1 MKNMARDYIRTVTD
15 MERYFYGA
23 GNAMGYSYS
32 GSELLKADSPMMST
46 TAGTYQAI
54 YGRKVWS
61 QLNQEFNAFSIL
73 PKRPWERS
81 GWRVITARPD
91 ATIGGGVAENA
102 TLPDTSKPTF
112 QHIAAKPK
120 TVVHTFDMSETAMFL
135 ADKDDGLGDI
145 RSVLKEEMGKH
156 HAETINL
163 MLCKDAGTVAGN
175 DFESLDRVTGNDGG
189 STGGTTSMET
199 GADNATDHCG
209 ASDLDIYSIDR
220 SANSWSNAAVNCG
233 ADVTVANQRTLSL
246 DHLDS
251 IFQTTWTQGGNP
263 KVILT
268 GYDTLM
274 RLQQLL
280 QSQQR
285 FMEEK
290 RITPTYNGVKGVP
303 GVEAGFIVAT
313 YNGVP
318 IIPSKD
324 VGKGGPAN
332 ADGLSKM
339 YFLDTD
345 YMYFSTAIPTQYFE
359 SGIETGDPFAINRLG
374 QEGMYRSMG
383 ELWTTFFRGHGS
395 IRDLK

>member
-1 MKNMARDYIRTVTD
+1 MARNYVRTVTD
-15 MERYFYGA
+15 MERYYYGA

-32 GSELLKADSPMMST
+32 GSELLKADSPMLST

-81 GWRVITARPD
+81 GWRVITDKPN
-91 ATIGGGVAENA
+91 GGVLTGGIAENG
-102 TLPDTSKPTF
+102 TLPETIKPTY

-120 TVVHTFDMSETAMFL
+120 TIAHSFDVSEVAVFL
-135 ADKDDGLGDI
+135 SDKDDGLGDM
-145 RSVLKEEMGKH
+145 RAVLKEEMGKH
-156 HAETINL
+156 HAEMVNK
-163 MLCKDAGTVAGN
+163 MLLTDANTVAGN
-175 DFESLDRVTGNDGG
+175 NFESLDRITGNDGG
-189 STGGTTSMET
+189 ASGGTTSMET
-199 GADNATDHCG
+199 GVDAPSTDHCG
-209 ASDLDIYSIDR
+209 ADDLDIYSIDR
-220 SANSWSNAAVNCG
+220 SANSWSNAVVNCG
-233 ADVTVANQRTLSL
+233 ADRSAGNRRTMSL
-246 DHLDS
+246 DQLDDV
-251 IFQTTWTQGGNP
+251 FQRMWELGGNP

-280 QSQQR
+280 QAQQR

-290 RITPTYNGVKGVP
+290 RVTPTYNGVKGVP
-303 GVEAGFIVAT
+303 GIEAVFIVAT

-324 VGKGGPAN
+324 VDK
-332 ADGLSKM
+332 DGISRM

-345 YMYFSTAIPTQYFE
+345 YLYFSTAIPTQYFE

-374 QEGMYRSMG
+374 QEGLYRTMG
-383 ELWTTFFRGHGS
+383 EVWTTFFRAQGS
-395 IRDLK
+395 VRDLK

>member
-1 MKNMARDYIRTVTD
+1 MARDYIRTITD

-32 GSELLKADSPMMST
+32 GSELLKADSPMLST
-46 TAGTYQAI
+46 TGGTYQAI

-81 GWRVITARPD
+81 GWRVITSRPSF
-91 ATIGGGVAENA
+91 TVGGGVAENA
-102 TLPDTSKPTF
+102 TLPDTTKPTF

-120 TVVHTFDMSETAMFL
+120 TIVHTFDMSETAMFL

-145 RSVLKEEMGKH
+145 RAVLKEEMGKH
-156 HAETINL
+156 HAEHINK
-163 MLCKDAGTVAGN
+163 MLLEDSETVAGN

-189 STGGTTSMET
+189 ASGGLTSMET
-199 GADNATDHCG
+199 GASAGTDHCG
-209 ASDLDIYSIDR
+209 ANDLDIYSIDR
-220 SANSWSNAAVNCG
+220 SANSWSNAEVNCG
-233 ADVTVANQRTLSL
+233 SDRAAGNRRTLSL
-246 DHLDS
+246 DHLDTL
-251 IFQTTWTQGGNP
+251 FQQVWERGGNP

-290 RITPTYNGVKGVP
+290 RVTPTYNGVKGVP
-303 GVEAGFIVAT
+303 GLEAGFIVAT

-324 VGKGGPAN
+324 VTK
-332 ADGLSKM
+332 DGLSRM

-345 YMYFSTAIPTQYFE
+345 YLYFSTAIPTQYFE

-383 ELWTTFFRGHGS
+383 ELWTTFFGGQGS

>member
-1 MKNMARDYIRTVTD
+1 
-15 MERYFYGA
+15 MERYYYGA

-61 QLNQEFNAFSIL
+61 QLNQEFNAFSIM
-73 PKRPWERS
+73 PKRPWDRS
-81 GWRVITARPD
+81 GWRVITDKPNAGVVH
-91 ATIGGGVAENA
+91 GGIAENG
-102 TLPDTSKPTF
+102 TLPETVKPTF
-112 QHIAAKPK
+112 QHVAAKPK
-120 TVVHTFDMSETAMFL
+120 TIAHSFDVSEVAVFL
-135 ADKDDGLGDI
+135 ADKDDGMGDM

-156 HAETINL
+156 HAEMVNK
-163 MLCKDAGTVAGN
+163 MLLTDSETLAGN
-175 DFESLDRVTGNDGG
+175 NFESLDRITGNDGG
-189 STGGTTSMET
+189 SSGGLTSMET
-199 GADNATDHCG
+199 GASAGTDHCG
-209 ASDLDIYSIDR
+209 AADLDIYSIDR
-220 SANSWSNAAVNCG
+220 SANAWSNAVVNCG
-233 ADVTVANQRTLSL
+233 ADRASGSRRTMSL
-246 DHLDS
+246 DQLDDT
-251 IFQTTWTQGGNP
+251 FQRMWELGGNP

-280 QSQQR
+280 QAQQR

-290 RITPTYNGVKGVP
+290 RVTPTYNGVKGVP
-303 GVEAGFIVAT
+303 GIEAGFIVAT

-324 VGKGGPAN
+324 VEK
-332 ADGLSKM
+332 DGISRM

-345 YMYFSTAIPTQYFE
+345 YLYFSTAIPTQYFE

-374 QEGMYRSMG
+374 QEGLYRTMG
-383 ELWTTFFRGHGS
+383 EVWTTFFRAQGS
-395 IRDLK
+395 VRDLK

>member
-1 MKNMARDYIRTVTD
+1 MARNYVRTVTD
-15 MERYFYGA
+15 MERYYYGA
-23 GNAMGYSYS
+23 GNSMGYTYT
-32 GSELLKADSPMMST
+32 GSELLKADSPMLST

-73 PKRPWERS
+73 PKKPWERS
-81 GWRVITARPD
+81 GWRVITEKPN
-91 ATIGGGVAENA
+91 GGAVHGGIAENG
-102 TLPDTSKPTF
+102 TLPETVKPTF
-112 QHIAAKPK
+112 QHVAAKPK
-120 TVVHTFDMSETAMFL
+120 TIAHSFDVSEVAVFL
-135 ADKDDGLGDI
+135 ADKDDGLGDM

-156 HAETINL
+156 HAEMVNL
-163 MLCKDAGTVAGN
+163 MLLQDTSAVAGN
-175 DFESLDRVTGNDGG
+175 NFESLDRITAGDGG
-189 STGGTTSMET
+189 GTGLTGLRTSGGNEHV
-199 GADNATDHCG
+199 DL

-220 SANSWSNAAVNCG
+220 SANAWSNAEVNCA
-233 ADVTVANQRTLSL
+233 ADTTAGNKRVLSL
-246 DHLDS
+246 DHLDT
-251 IFQTTWTQGGNP
+251 IFQQVWERGGNP

-280 QSQQR
+280 QAQQR

-290 RITPTYNGVKGVP
+290 RVTP
-303 GVEAGFIVAT
+303 T

-324 VGKGGPAN
+324 VVD
-332 ADGLSKM
+332 ADGLSRM
-339 YFLDTD
+339 YLLDTD

-374 QEGMYRSMG
+374 QEGLYRTMG
-383 ELWTTFFRGHGS
+383 EVWTTFFGAQAS

>member
-1 MKNMARDYIRTVTD
+1 MARDYIRTITD

-32 GSELLKADSPMMST
+32 GSELLKADAPMLST
-46 TAGTYQAI
+46 TAGIYQAI

-81 GWRVITARPD
+81 GWRVITERPSF
-91 ATIGGGVAENA
+91 AKGGGLAENS
-102 TLPDTSKPTF
+102 TLPDTTKPTF

-120 TVVHTFDMSETAMFL
+120 TIAHTFDMSETAMFL

-145 RSVLKEEMGKH
+145 RAVLKEEMGKH
-156 HAETINL
+156 HAEHINK
-163 MLCKDAGTVAGN
+163 MLTEDVTTVAGN
-175 DFESLDRVTGNDGG
+175 DFESLDRVT
-189 STGGTTSMET
+189 T
-199 GADNATDHCG
+199 GAITASGSAANTMDFGG
-209 ASDLDIYSIDR
+209 AGGDYGQAGDEDMYSINRDENAWSHAEVSTSGTKGTDR
-220 SANSWSNAAVNCG
+220 V
-233 ADVTVANQRTLSL
+233 LSL
-246 DHLDS
+246 DHLDE
-251 IFQTTWTQGGNP
+251 IFRLTWERGGNP

-285 FMEEK
+285 FLEEK
-290 RITPTYNGVKGVP
+290 RVTPTYNGVKGVP
-303 GVEAGFIVAT
+303 GIEAGFIVAT
-313 YNGVP
+313 YNGIP

-324 VGKGGPAN
+324 VAK
-332 ADGLSKM
+332 DTLSRM

-345 YMYFSTAIPTQYFE
+345 YLYFSTAIPTQYFE

-374 QEGMYRSMG
+374 QEGMYRTMG
-383 ELWTTFFRGHGS
+383 ELWTTFFGGHAS

>member
-1 MKNMARDYIRTVTD
+1 MARNYVRTVTD
-15 MERYFYGA
+15 MERYYYGA

-73 PKRPWERS
+73 PKKPWERS
-81 GWRVITARPD
+81 GWRVITEKPN
-91 ATIGGGVAENA
+91 GGVLTGGIAENA
-102 TLPDTSKPTF
+102 TLPETIKPTF

-120 TVVHTFDMSETAMFL
+120 VIAHTFDVSEVAIFL
-135 ADKDDGLGDI
+135 ADKDDGLGDM

-156 HAETINL
+156 HAEMVNK
-163 MLCKDAGTVAGN
+163 MLLTDCSTVAGN
-175 DFESLDRVTGNDGG
+175 NLESLDRITGNDGG
-189 STGGTTSMET
+189 ASGGLTSMET
-199 GADNATDHCG
+199 GSAGTDHCG
-209 ASDLDIYSIDR
+209 TTDLDIYSISR
-220 SANSWSNAAVNCG
+220 SANSWSNAEVNCG
-233 ADVTVANQRTLSL
+233 SDADAANHRVLSL
-246 DHLDS
+246 DHLDTL
-251 IFQTTWTQGGNP
+251 FQQMWERGGNP

-280 QSQQR
+280 QAQQR

-290 RITPTYNGVKGVP
+290 RVTPTYNGVKGVP
-303 GVEAGFIVAT
+303 GIEAGFIVAT

-324 VGKGGPAN
+324 VEP
-332 ADGLSKM
+332 DGLSRM

-374 QEGMYRSMG
+374 QEGLYRTMG
-383 ELWTTFFRGHGS
+383 EVWTTFFGAQGS

>member
-1 MKNMARDYIRTVTD
+1 MARNYVRTVTD
-15 MERYFYGA
+15 MERYYYGA
-23 GNAMGYSYS
+23 GNSMGYSYS
-32 GSELLKADSPMMST
+32 GSELLKADSPMLST

-73 PKRPWERS
+73 PKRPWDRS
-81 GWRVITARPD
+81 GWRVITEKPNSGVVH
-91 ATIGGGVAENA
+91 GGIAENG
-102 TLPDTSKPTF
+102 TLPETVKPVF
-112 QHIAAKPK
+112 QHVAAKPK
-120 TVVHTFDMSETAMFL
+120 TIAHSFDVSEVAVFL
-135 ADKDDGLGDI
+135 ADKDDGLGDM

-156 HAETINL
+156 HAEMVNK
-163 MLCKDAGTVAGN
+163 MLLTDSETVAGN
-175 DFESLDRVTGNDGG
+175 NFESLDRVTGNDGG
-189 STGGTTSMET
+189 ASGGLTSMET
-199 GADNATDHCG
+199 GASAGTDHCG
-209 ASDLDIYSIDR
+209 ATDLDIYSIDR
-220 SANSWSNAAVNCG
+220 SENSWSNAVVNCG
-233 ADVTVANQRTLSL
+233 ADRASGSRRTMSL
-246 DHLDS
+246 DQLDDV
-251 IFQTTWTQGGNP
+251 FQRMWELGGNP

-280 QSQQR
+280 QAQQR

-290 RITPTYNGVKGVP
+290 RVTPTYNGVKGVP
-303 GVEAGFIVAT
+303 GIEAGFIVAT

-324 VGKGGPAN
+324 VVK
-332 ADGLSKM
+332 DGLSRM

-345 YMYFSTAIPTQYFE
+345 YLYFSTAIPTQYFE

-374 QEGMYRSMG
+374 QEGLFRTMG
-383 ELWTTFFRGHGS
+383 EVWTTFFRAQGS

>member
-1 MKNMARDYIRTVTD
+1 MARNYVRTVTD
-15 MERYFYGA
+15 MERYYYGA
-23 GNAMGYSYS
+23 GNSMGYSYS
-32 GSELLKADSPMMST
+32 GSELLKADSPMLST

-73 PKRPWERS
+73 PKRPWDRS
-81 GWRVITARPD
+81 GWRVITEKPNSGVVH
-91 ATIGGGVAENA
+91 GGIAENG
-102 TLPDTSKPTF
+102 TLPETVKPVF
-112 QHIAAKPK
+112 QHVAAKPK
-120 TVVHTFDMSETAMFL
+120 TIAHSFDVSEVAVFL
-135 ADKDDGLGDI
+135 ADKDDGLGDM

-156 HAETINL
+156 HAEMVNK
-163 MLCKDAGTVAGN
+163 MLLTDSDTVAGN
-175 DFESLDRVTGNDGG
+175 NFESLDRITGNDGG
-189 STGGTTSMET
+189 SSGGLTSMET
-199 GADNATDHCG
+199 GSAAADHCG
-209 ASDLDIYSIDR
+209 ATDLDIYSIDR
-220 SANSWSNAAVNCG
+220 SANSWSNAVVNCG
-233 ADVTVANQRTLSL
+233 TDQDSANRRTMSL
-246 DHLDS
+246 DQLDDV
-251 IFQTTWTQGGNP
+251 FQRMWELGGNP

-280 QSQQR
+280 QAQQR

-290 RITPTYNGVKGVP
+290 RVTPTYNGVKGVP
-303 GVEAGFIVAT
+303 GIEAGFIVAT

-324 VGKGGPAN
+324 VEK
-332 ADGLSKM
+332 DGLSRM

-345 YMYFSTAIPTQYFE
+345 YLYFSTAIPTQYFE

-374 QEGMYRSMG
+374 QEGLYRTMG
-383 ELWTTFFRGHGS
+383 EVWTTFFRAQGS

>member
-1 MKNMARDYIRTVTD
+1 MARNYVRTVTD
-15 MERYFYGA
+15 MERYYYGA
-23 GNAMGYSYS
+23 GNSMGYTYT
-32 GSELLKADSPMMST
+32 GSELLKADSPMLST

-73 PKRPWERS
+73 PKKPWERS
-81 GWRVITARPD
+81 GWRVITDKPNSG
-91 ATIGGGVAENA
+91 TVHGGIAENG
-102 TLPDTSKPTF
+102 TLPETVKPVF
-112 QHIAAKPK
+112 QHVAAKPK
-120 TVVHTFDMSETAMFL
+120 TIAHSFDVSEVAVFL
-135 ADKDDGLGDI
+135 ADKDDGLGDM

-156 HAETINL
+156 HAEMVNK
-163 MLCKDAGTVAGN
+163 MLLTDCSTTAGN
-175 DFESLDRVTGNDGG
+175 NFESLDRITAAEAADGSG
-189 STGGTTSMET
+189 SATTLKTTS
-199 GADNATDHCG
+199 GNNHADDG
-209 ASDLDIYSIDR
+209 DLDIYSIDR
-220 SANSWSNAAVNCG
+220 RTNTWSSAEVNCA
-233 ADVTVANQRTLSL
+233 ADTTAGNKRVLSL
-246 DHLDS
+246 DHLDTT
-251 IFQTTWTQGGNP
+251 FQQVWERGGNP

-280 QSQQR
+280 QAQQR

-290 RITPTYNGVKGVP
+290 RVTPTYNGVKGVP
-303 GVEAGFIVAT
+303 GIEAGFIVAT

-324 VGKGGPAN
+324 VVKT
-332 ADGLSKM
+332 DGLSRM
-339 YFLDTD
+339 YLLDTD

-374 QEGMYRSMG
+374 QEGLYRTMG
-383 ELWTTFFRGHGS
+383 EIWTTFFGAQAS

>member
-1 MKNMARDYIRTVTD
+1 MARNYVRTVTD
-15 MERYFYGA
+15 MERYYYGA
-23 GNAMGYSYS
+23 GNAMGYTYT
-32 GSELLKADSPMMST
+32 GSELLKADSPMLST

-73 PKRPWERS
+73 PKKPWDRS
-81 GWRVITARPD
+81 GWRVITAKPN
-91 ATIGGGVAENA
+91 AGTLHGGVAENA
-102 TLPDTSKPTF
+102 TLPETVKPTF
-112 QHIAAKPK
+112 QHVAAKPK
-120 TVVHTFDMSETAMFL
+120 TIAHTFDMSETAIFL
-135 ADKDDGLGDI
+135 ADKDDGMGDI

-156 HAETINL
+156 HAEMINK
-163 MLCKDAGTVAGN
+163 MLLTDVDTPAGN
-175 DFESLDRVTGNDGG
+175 NYESLDRITAAFD
-189 STGGTTSMET
+189 SSTTSTT
-199 GADNATDHCG
+199 GMVNTHGDLSADD
-209 ASDLDIYSIDR
+209 DLDIYSIDR
-220 SANSWSNAAVNCG
+220 SANSWSNAELSNNVVSNTATDRV
-233 ADVTVANQRTLSL
+233 LSL
-246 DHLDS
+246 DQLDDL
-251 IFQTTWTQGGNP
+251 FQRVWERGGNP

-290 RITPTYNGVKGVP
+290 RVTPTYNGVKGVP
-303 GVEAGFIVAT
+303 GIEAGFIVAT

-324 VGKGGPAN
+324 VQK
-332 ADGLSKM
+332 DTLSRM
-339 YFLDTD
+339 YLLDTD

-374 QEGMYRSMG
+374 QEGLYRTMG
-383 ELWTTFFRGHGS
+383 EVWTTFFGAQGQ
-395 IRDLK
+395 IRALK

>member
-1 MKNMARDYIRTVTD
+1 MARNYVRTVTD
-15 MERYFYGA
+15 MERYYYGA
-23 GNAMGYSYS
+23 GNSMGYTYT
-32 GSELLKADSPMMST
+32 GSELLKADSPMLST

-73 PKRPWERS
+73 PKKPWERS
-81 GWRVITARPD
+81 GWRVITDKPNSG
-91 ATIGGGVAENA
+91 TVHGGIAENG
-102 TLPDTSKPTF
+102 TLPETVKPVF
-112 QHIAAKPK
+112 QHVAAKPK
-120 TVVHTFDMSETAMFL
+120 TIAHSFDVSEVAVFL
-135 ADKDDGLGDI
+135 ADKDDGLGDM

-156 HAETINL
+156 HAEMVNK
-163 MLCKDAGTVAGN
+163 MLLTDCSTTAGN
-175 DFESLDRVTGNDGG
+175 NFESLDRITAAEAADGSG
-189 STGGTTSMET
+189 SATTLKTTSSNNH
-199 GADNATDHCG
+199 ADDG
-209 ASDLDIYSIDR
+209 DLDIYSIDR
-220 SANSWSNAAVNCG
+220 RTNSWSSAEVNCA
-233 ADVTVANQRTLSL
+233 ADTTAGNKRVLSL
-246 DHLDS
+246 DHLDTT
-251 IFQTTWTQGGNP
+251 FQQVWERGGNP

-280 QSQQR
+280 QAQQR

-290 RITPTYNGVKGVP
+290 RVTPTYNGVKGVP
-303 GVEAGFIVAT
+303 GIEAGFIVAT

-324 VGKGGPAN
+324 VVKT
-332 ADGLSKM
+332 DGLSRM
-339 YFLDTD
+339 YLLDTD

-374 QEGMYRSMG
+374 QEGLYRTMG
-383 ELWTTFFRGHGS
+383 EIWTTFFGAQAS

>member
-1 MKNMARDYIRTVTD
+1 
-15 MERYFYGA
+15 MERYYYGA
-23 GNAMGYSYS
+23 GTAMGYSYS
-32 GSELLKADSPMMST
+32 GSELLKADSPMLST

-81 GWRVITARPD
+81 GWRVITARPSFSK
-91 ATIGGGVAENA
+91 GGGVAENA
-102 TLPDTSKPTF
+102 TLPETTKPTF

-120 TVVHTFDMSETAMFL
+120 TVAHTFDMSETAMFL

-145 RSVLKEEMGKH
+145 RSILKEEMGKH
-156 HAETINL
+156 HAEHINR
-163 MLCKDAGTVAGN
+163 MLTEDITTAAGN
-175 DFESLDRVTGNDGG
+175 DFESLDRITCGD
-189 STGGTTSMET
+189 STVMTSGTHYDAGDE
-199 GADNATDHCG
+199 
-209 ASDLDIYSIDR
+209 DIYSIDR
-220 SANSWSNAAVNCG
+220 SANTWSFAEGNGDTG
-233 ADVTVANQRTLSL
+233 ATDRVLSL
-246 DHLDS
+246 DQLDDV
-251 IFQTTWTQGGNP
+251 FQKCWTRGGNP

-290 RITPTYNGVKGVP
+290 RVTPTYNGVKGVP
-303 GVEAGFIVAT
+303 GIEAGFIVAT
-313 YNGVP
+313 YNGIP

-324 VGKGGPAN
+324 VQS
-332 ADGLSKM
+332 DTLSRM

-345 YMYFSTAIPTQYFE
+345 YLYFSTAIPTQYYE

-374 QEGMYRSMG
+374 QEGLYRTMG
-383 ELWTTFFRGHGS
+383 EVWTTFFGGHAS